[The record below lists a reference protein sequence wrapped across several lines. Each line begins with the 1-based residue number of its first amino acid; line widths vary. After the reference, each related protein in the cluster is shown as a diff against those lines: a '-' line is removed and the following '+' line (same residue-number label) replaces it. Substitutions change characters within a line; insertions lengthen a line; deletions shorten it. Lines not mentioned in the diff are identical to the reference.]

1 MAVIHR
7 ERTDIPV
14 VDVYD
19 PIPKGMLSIEKSES
33 TGTALAKYLSEDVG
47 KLIFLS
53 TVGDDRVLGTRW
65 YEGDKE
71 RQLKAARVSPAG
83 AWTCQQMGTGLFVV
97 FTLLTFSHRG
107 QTTQRDREL
116 VMYN

>member
-7 ERTDIPV
+7 ERTVIPV

-33 TGTALAKYLSEDVG
+33 AGTALAKYLSEDVG

-53 TVGDDRVLGTRW
+53 TVGDGRVVGTRW
-65 YEGDKE
+65 NEGEEE
-71 RQLKAARVSPAG
+71 RRQKAAGVSPAVT
-83 AWTCQQMGTGLFVV
+83 WTCQQRVTGLFIGFNTSINHQEDTKGIV
-97 FTLLTFSHRG
+97 
-107 QTTQRDREL
+107 
-116 VMYN
+116 